1 MFFLK
6 KILKILKIVENPMNT
21 NFEENF
27 NGI

>member
-6 KILKILKIVENPMNT
+6 KTLTILKIVEDPMNT
-21 NFEENF
+21 NFEKNF